1 MHLYASE
8 RLAGNRCGLKQYS
21 RLMRGAGREP
31 CSERMFLHVEA
42 LADFSYFNRKRE
54 PDSLRRPARQF
65 PRAQQL
71 LCRWEVKA
79 RVPRPWCGKAFEPF
93 RRGRI
98 IDARMSAMSGA
109 VRRISSPIRRVLNAS
124 LQRVSASM
132 PADTG

>member
-8 RLAGNRCGLKQYS
+8 RLAGIRLGLKQYN

-65 PRAQQL
+65 P
-71 LCRWEVKA
+71 
-79 RVPRPWCGKAFEPF
+79 PRGAAITLPLGSESKGSPTLSA
-93 RRGRI
+93 GRH
-98 IDARMSAMSGA
+98 
-109 VRRISSPIRRVLNAS
+109 LNLFGEAE
-124 LQRVSASM
+124 
-132 PADTG
+132 